1 MADYNS
7 ALPHGGEWQTMYLQS
22 TGADVYHIGMTVAI
36 AAATGKI
43 AYSALGGASPVV
55 NAIAVE
61 NKTVAIDGYVL
72 CAVTGTD
79 FDKTGLVDNAGDA
92 VTANAIDT
100 AAALASGIRFR

>member
-1 MADYNS
+1 MDYNK
-7 ALPHGGEWQTMYLQS
+7 ALPHGGEWQTMLLKS
-22 TGADVYHIGMTVAI
+22 AAADTYHIGMTVAI

-61 NKTVAIDGYVL
+61 DKTVAIDGYVL

-79 FDKTGLVDNAGDA
+79 FDASGLVNDTGVA